1 MYLQYFGLR
10 ENPFSIP
17 PDPQYLYLSR
27 SHQEALAHLQFGL
40 GENGG
45 FVQLTGEVG
54 TGKTLLIRAL
64 VERLPED
71 VDVALILYPVLT
83 VADFVAAICDELRVP
98 HHVGRA
104 SLKQLIDALNAHL
117 LTSHA
122 RGRRTVLIIDEA
134 QNLSREVLEQI
145 RLLTNL
151 ETTKQKLL
159 KIILIG
165 QPELSSL
172 LAQQDL
178 RQLAQR
184 ITARYHLV
192 ALTRRETFDYI
203 VHRCR
208 VAGAKAILFNRQA
221 MERVYALSGGLP
233 RLINVICDRSLLG
246 AYVREKTVV
255 DAAIV
260 RNAAVEVG
268 LGGMV
273 RARRGNRVLAPL
285 SAAALL
291 LIVGLWQFP
300 VLVKYFSHEDKVA
313 VASVPSEGSEIKSLP
328 VPAESVAVKPAA
340 GSKAVPVSSPNDG
353 MPQGNDRKKPVSLES
368 LLTRPEAATDTE
380 SAMKSLFG
388 RWGLDYAA
396 LSGATGCERALN
408 GGLHCIYQTGT
419 WNNLR
424 SYNRPAVIELQGA
437 GDRKHHVLVA
447 SLTGDSVS
455 LEMGGHRQEFSV
467 GEVDRLWFGKYLLLW
482 RPPTPEQE
490 MLRLGDRGEAVI
502 WVRDALARYRGEPLA
517 VDANDLF
524 DKQLEAQVREFQR
537 RQHLAVDG
545 VAGRVTLAQ
554 LQGYLS
560 PDKSPRLSTDTVAA
574 EAR

>member
-27 SHQEALAHLQFGL
+27 SHQEALAHLQYGL

-54 TGKTLLIRAL
+54 TGKTLLIRTL

-71 VDVALILYPVLT
+71 VDVALIFYPVLT

-98 HHVGRA
+98 HRVGHA

-117 LTSHA
+117 LTNHA
-122 RGRRTVLIIDEA
+122 SGRRTVLIIDEA
-134 QNLSREVLEQI
+134 QNLSREVLEEI

-165 QPELSSL
+165 QPELSRL

-184 ITARYHLV
+184 ITARCHLV
-192 ALTRRETFDYI
+192 ALTRKETFDYI

-221 MERVYALSGGLP
+221 MERVYALSGGIP

-246 AYVREKTVV
+246 AYVRERTVV

-260 RNAAVEVG
+260 RHAAIEVG
-268 LGGMV
+268 LGGMA
-273 RARRGNRVLAPL
+273 RARFGSRVLAAL
-285 SAAALL
+285 LAAALL
-291 LIVGLWQFP
+291 LIVGIWQFP
-300 VLVKYFSHEDKVA
+300 ALVKYFSREDKVA
-313 VASVPSEGSEIKSLP
+313 VASVPSEGSETKALSAS
-328 VPAESVAVKPAA
+328 AERAAVIPAA
-340 GSKAVPVSSPNDG
+340 GSKAVPASASNDG
-353 MPQGNDRKKPVSLES
+353 IPQGIDRSNTVSLET
-368 LLTRPEAATDTE
+368 LIARPEVATDTE
-380 SAMKSLFG
+380 SAMKNLFG
-388 RWGLDYAA
+388 LWGLDYNA
-396 LSGATGCERALN
+396 LSGATSCERALN

-424 SYNRPAVIELQGA
+424 SYNRPAVIELQGT
-437 GDRKHHVLVA
+437 GDRRHHVLVA
-447 SLTGDSVS
+447 SLTDDSVL
-455 LEMGGHRQEFSV
+455 LEMGSHRQEFSV

-482 RPPTPEQE
+482 KPPTPERE
-490 MLRLGDRGEAVI
+490 TLRLGDRGEAVI

-517 VDANDLF
+517 VDANDIF
-524 DKQLEAQVREFQR
+524 DEQLEAQVREFQQ

-554 LQGYLS
+554 LHGYLS
-560 PDKSPRLSTDTVAA
+560 PDKSPRLSSDTVAV